1 MGPSGAHGLPRTL
14 ACMVGSSGICRLGC
28 MGSIKGPRQ
37 ENNNERRWGDITV
50 VMALQQQF
58 QTTKLSELTYS
69 RPDTR
74 ETEGTSFQPLTAGV
88 VFWSAFTRCSPNPA
102 FNRVHLLQYK
112 SKCSSTSPPSKSES
126 ESPPG
131 KGQPR
136 HLSLECCK
144 LSNASTR
151 RACPDVLDKWK
162 HAERIV
168 TGRFAHIPPC
178 GTLTAGQTRSSNREF
193 VAKFR
198 EFQS

>member
-1 MGPSGAHGLPRTL
+1 MSTSARRSCELVQRSMMGPSGAHGLPRTL

-37 ENNNERRWGDITV
+37 EQQRVSKWGDITV

-112 SKCSSTSPPSKSES
+112 SKCKVVVQVRQANQKAKVHRGKASPDICRSSAASSATRQREYATC
-126 ESPPG
+126 
-131 KGQPR
+131 
-136 HLSLECCK
+136 LS
-144 LSNASTR
+144 R
-151 RACPDVLDKWK
+151 RA
-162 HAERIV
+162 R
-168 TGRFAHIPPC
+168 
-178 GTLTAGQTRSSNREF
+178 
-193 VAKFR
+193 
-198 EFQS
+198 